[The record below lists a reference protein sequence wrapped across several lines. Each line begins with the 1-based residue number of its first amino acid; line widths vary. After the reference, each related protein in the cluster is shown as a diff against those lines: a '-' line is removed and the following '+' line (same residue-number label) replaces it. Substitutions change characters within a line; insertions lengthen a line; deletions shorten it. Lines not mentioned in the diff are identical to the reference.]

1 MATFTTTRHLLRVS
15 DLSPDE
21 LTHLLDLAARMK
33 AHPYD
38 WVDELRGHTIVSLF
52 DKPSTRTRVSFA
64 AAAQRLGMLDQ
75 VLRPEELQLGRGET
89 VGDTARTLSAYADAI
104 TIRTFA
110 HATVEELAAA
120 ASVPVIN
127 ALTDEHHPC
136 QALADLLTIRERF
149 GRLDGIRVTYVGD
162 ANNVL
167 ASLVEAAALTGLD
180 LTVATAPGFEPPP
193 AEDVQVLHDAA
204 GAVAGAN
211 VVYTDVWTSMGAEP
225 ETEEHRRALEPF
237 RIDARLLA
245 LAAPDAIFMHCLP
258 AHRGEEVTDEVVDGL
273 QSAVWQ
279 QAANRLPTE
288 QALLHALITR
298 TFE

>member
-1 MATFTTTRHLLRVS
+1 M
-15 DLSPDE
+15 
-21 LTHLLDLAARMK
+21 
-33 AHPYD
+33 
-38 WVDELRGHTIVSLF
+38 
-52 DKPSTRTRVSFA
+52 
-64 AAAQRLGMLDQ
+64 
-75 VLRPEELQLGRGET
+75 
-89 VGDTARTLSAYADAI
+89 
-104 TIRTFA
+104 
-110 HATVEELAAA
+110 
-120 ASVPVIN
+120 IN

-211 VVYTDVWTSMGAEP
+211 VVYTDVWTSMGAEA